1 MNLLRPKTGG
11 GASGGL
17 AGANLKNPK
26 TKPNPNP
33 LDFNF

>member
-17 AGANLKNPK
+17 AGANPFKNLKTFPK
-26 TKPNPNP
+26 P